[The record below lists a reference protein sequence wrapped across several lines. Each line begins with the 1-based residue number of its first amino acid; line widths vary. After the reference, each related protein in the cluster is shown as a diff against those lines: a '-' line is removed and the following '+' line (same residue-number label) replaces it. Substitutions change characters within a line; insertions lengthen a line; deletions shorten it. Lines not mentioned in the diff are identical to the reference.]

1 MSDGTRIQR
10 GIESDGSWPSFAL
23 PHGTV
28 VNGYRIERVLG
39 SGGFG
44 ITYLAFDLLQQ
55 RFAIKEYYPRQFAT
69 RQHMTVQPTSR
80 EDAKLFEEC
89 RERFLREAQA
99 LVHLGRV
106 ADASDGIVRVKTYFE
121 ALGTCFLVMDYV
133 EGDSL
138 AGVFRDEPSGLSS
151 SRVRSLLT
159 QLLSSIRVVHRAGL
173 VHRDIKPANVIL
185 REDDRLVLIDFGST
199 RQAMPGENTSFTQI
213 YSGGYGPPEQMIGL
227 PQGEF
232 SDIYAIGAVCY
243 RAIGGS
249 VVDALARQNSLAA
262 GRLDPQPSAVSIGA
276 GRYPKP
282 LLTAID
288 AALAVNPAQRPQTA
302 DAMLALL
309 GPDQPVDMPGAD
321 AAGRVSAGARTR
333 RGAWVAA
340 AGAGVVVLAA
350 AGYFM
355 LSQPV
360 APPTPVTAPAE
371 IAAVPDHPQAPPTAT
386 PAPMPVL
393 PTQPPPQQEATAV
406 PPQQQE
412 PVPAPPPPAP
422 SVPPPAPAV
431 PSPAVSSPFE
441 QAVAGANSLP
451 CSVLRLTAE
460 RDGVRAFGF
469 ASAGQDLDRF
479 LADLHNVGRV
489 ADNVARVDR
498 SACPVLATAAPVV
511 RGTWN
516 AVPPILAVRLDQPNV
531 AVGARVAIGVTTT
544 LAALY
549 LDLYDGDGSVR
560 HLLRP
565 GQSGAIGRRTVE
577 WTAASPPGPRLIVAF
592 GAATPLEL
600 GQRPEIEPAAGY
612 LDALRA
618 RIDEARSPLAADL
631 AMVIVRAVEPAVVK
645 VPQLHSAPVR
655 SQKCANI
662 VSRAQLGETLSDAE
676 LAVLRTECRS

>member
-1 MSDGTRIQR
+1 MSDETRIER
-10 GIESDGSWPSFAL
+10 GIESDGPWPSFAL

-44 ITYLAFDLLQQ
+44 ITYLALDLLQQ

-69 RQHMTVQPTSR
+69 RQLMTVQPTSR

-138 AGVFRDEPSGLSS
+138 AGVFRDEPGGLSPA
-151 SRVRSLLT
+151 RVRSLAT

-199 RQAMPGENTSFTQI
+199 RQAMPSENTSFTQI

-262 GRLDPQPSAVSIGA
+262 GRLDPQPSAASIGA
-276 GRYPKP
+276 GRYPRS
-282 LLTAID
+282 LLAAID
-288 AALAVNPAQRPQTA
+288 AALAVDPAQRPQTA
-302 DAMLALL
+302 DAMLELL
-309 GPDQPVDMPGAD
+309 GPEQPIGMPHAG
-321 AAGRVSAGARTR
+321 AAGRISRAVPRAR

-340 AGAGVVVLAA
+340 VGASAVVLAGA
-350 AGYFM
+350 AYFM
-355 LSQPV
+355 LSRSV
-360 APPTPVTAPAE
+360 APPSAPVTAPAE
-371 IAAVPDHPQAPPTAT
+371 IAAAPDQSQVSPSTTPTPT
-386 PAPMPVL
+386 TTL
-393 PTQPPPQQEATAV
+393 PTQPPPQQEAIAV
-406 PPQQQE
+406 PPPE
-412 PVPAPPPPAP
+412 PAPAPPPR
-422 SVPPPAPAV
+422 APAV
-431 PSPAVSSPFE
+431 PSPFE
-441 QAVAGANSLP
+441 QAVESARSLP

-460 RDGVRAFGF
+460 QEGVRASGF

-489 ADNVARVDR
+489 ADDVTRVER
-498 SACPVLATAAPVV
+498 FACPVLVTAAPMV
-511 RGTWN
+511 RETWN
-516 AVPPILAVRLDQPNV
+516 GVPPVLAVRLNQPNV
-531 AVGARVAIGVTTT
+531 ASGARLAIGVTTT
-544 LAALY
+544 LGALY
-549 LDLYDGDGSVR
+549 LDLFDGDGSVR

-565 GQSGAIGRRTVE
+565 GQSGATGRRTVE
-577 WTAASPPGPRLIVAF
+577 WTAASPPGARLIVAF

-600 GQRPEIEPAAGY
+600 GQRPEIEPAANY
-612 LDALRA
+612 LDALRS
-618 RIDEARSPLAADL
+618 RIDEAKPPLAADV
-631 AMVIVRAVEPAVVK
+631 AMVIVRAAEPAVVK
-645 VPQLHSAPVR
+645 LPQLRPPPVR

>member
-1 MSDGTRIQR
+1 MSDGTRIER
-10 GIESDGSWPSFAL
+10 GIESDGPWPSFAL

-44 ITYLAFDLLQQ
+44 ITYLGFDLLQQ

-99 LVHLGRV
+99 LVHLGGV

-133 EGDSL
+133 EGNSL
-138 AGVFRDEPSGLSS
+138 ATVFRDEPGGLLPA
-151 SRVRSLLT
+151 RVRSLLT

-262 GRLDPQPSAVSIGA
+262 GRYDPQPSAVSIGE
-276 GRYPKP
+276 GRYPKS
-282 LLTAID
+282 LLAAID
-288 AALAVNPAQRPQTA
+288 AALAVDPAQRPQTA
-302 DAMLALL
+302 DAMLELL
-309 GPDQPVDMPGAD
+309 GPDQPVDKLNFGA
-321 AAGRVSAGARTR
+321 AARTSRATPRTR

-340 AGAGVVVLAA
+340 VGAGAVVLAGA
-350 AGYFM
+350 AYFI
-355 LSQPV
+355 LSGSV
-360 APPTPVTAPAE
+360 APTAPPVTAPAE
-371 IAAVPDHPQAPPTAT
+371 IAAAPDQAQVPPTTT
-386 PAPMPVL
+386 PTPTPTPVL
-393 PTQPPPQQEATAV
+393 PTQPPPQQEAVAV
-406 PPQQQE
+406 PPPLPE
-412 PVPAPPPPAP
+412 PVPAPPPPTPAAP
-422 SVPPPAPAV
+422 
-431 PSPAVSSPFE
+431 SPFE
-441 QAVAGANSLP
+441 QAVAGAKSLP

-460 RDGVRAFGF
+460 RDGVRAGGF
-469 ASAGQDLDRF
+469 ASAGQDLNRF
-479 LADLHNVGRV
+479 LADLHNMGRV
-489 ADNVARVDR
+489 ADEVTRVDR
-498 SACPVLATAAPVV
+498 AACPVLAAAAPVV

-516 AVPPILAVRLDQPNV
+516 GVPPVLAVRIDQPNV
-531 AVGARVAIGVTTT
+531 AAGGRIAIGVTTT

-565 GQSGAIGRRTVE
+565 GPSGATGRKSVE
-577 WTAASPPGPRLIVAF
+577 WTASSPPGARLIAAF

-600 GQRPEIEPAAGY
+600 GQRPEIEPAANY

-618 RIDEARSPLAADL
+618 RIDEAKAPLAADL
-631 AMVIVRAVEPAVVK
+631 AMVIVRAAEPAVVR
-645 VPQLHSAPVR
+645 VPQLRPAPVR
-655 SQKCANI
+655 SPKCANI

-676 LAVLRTECRS
+676 LAVLQTECRS

>member
-1 MSDGTRIQR
+1 MSDETRIER
-10 GIESDGSWPSFAL
+10 GIEPDGSWPSFAL
-23 PHGTV
+23 PRSTV

-69 RQHMTVQPTSR
+69 RQHMTVQPTTR

-133 EGDSL
+133 QGDSL
-138 AGVFRDEPSGLSS
+138 AGVFRDEPGGLSPA
-151 SRVRSLLT
+151 RVRSLLT

-262 GRLDPQPSAVSIGA
+262 GRYDPQPSAVSIGA
-276 GRYPKP
+276 GRYPRS
-282 LLTAID
+282 LLAAID
-288 AALAVNPAQRPQTA
+288 AALAVDPAQRPQTA
-302 DAMLALL
+302 DAMLELL
-309 GPDQPVDMPGAD
+309 GPDQPVDMANAGS
-321 AAGRVSAGARTR
+321 AARVLRATPRTL
-333 RGAWVAA
+333 RGTWVAA
-340 AGAGVVVLAA
+340 AGAGAVVLAGA
-350 AGYFM
+350 AYFM
-355 LSQPV
+355 LSRSV
-360 APPTPVTAPAE
+360 APPAAPVAAPAE
-371 IAAVPDHPQAPPTAT
+371 IAAAPDQSQVSPTT
-386 PAPMPVL
+386 PTPTPTPVL
-393 PTQPPPQQEATAV
+393 PTQPPQQQEAIAV
-406 PPQQQE
+406 PQPPPE
-412 PVPAPPPPAP
+412 PVPAPPPP
-422 SVPPPAPAV
+422 VPAV
-431 PSPAVSSPFE
+431 PSPFE
-441 QAVAGANSLP
+441 QAVAGAKSLP

-460 RDGVRAFGF
+460 RDGVRASGF
-469 ASAGQDLDRF
+469 ASAGKDLDRF

-489 ADNVARVDR
+489 ADAVTRIDR
-498 SACPVLATAAPVV
+498 AACPVLATAAPVV

-516 AVPPILAVRLDQPNV
+516 GVPPVLAVRLDQPNV
-531 AVGARVAIGVTTT
+531 AAGGRVAIGVTTT
-544 LAALY
+544 LTALY

-565 GQSGAIGRRTVE
+565 GQSGTTDRRSAE
-577 WTAASPPGPRLIVAF
+577 WTASLPPGTRLIAAF

-600 GQRPEIEPAAGY
+600 GQRPEVESAANY

-618 RIDEARSPLAADL
+618 RIDEAKAPLAADL
-631 AMVIVRAVEPAVVK
+631 AMVIVRPAEPAVVR
-645 VPQLHSAPVR
+645 VPQLRPAPVR